1 MRINPKLFT
10 IAEAT
15 DAIDVQEFDGRKI
28 EIFHMDDYPKVKE
41 EFINKGKF
49 AVWSSVDGVN
59 YRVFIEK
66 GYHQE
71 LSALYTKAVNKI
83 WVDFWDTC
91 EVVSRKTSYRI
102 ILPVTI
108 VAVAA
113 CIGLSFIPNQ
123 QASFFAM
130 LGIVVVAF
138 VVMLF
143 FNRLTKKK
151 IYDANV
157 KSVEEIK
164 KCVGG
169 SKNFDALIEAQ
180 KNYMDAYYDA
190 LYPSNEEEED
200 SSLESEQIE
209 AVNEEQPEAVSEE
222 EPNALEEQ
230 PEVVSEEKAEPV
242 EEASTDDSEVEE
254 DSNLEE
260 EKEESNE

>member
-15 DAIDVQEFDGRKI
+15 DAIEVQEFDGRKI

-49 AVWSSVDGVN
+49 AVWSSIDGLN

-83 WVDFWDTC
+83 WVDFWDVC
-91 EVVSRKTSYRI
+91 ETISRKTSYRI

-143 FNRLTKKK
+143 FNRLTKKR

-180 KNYMDAYYDA
+180 KNYMDSYYDA
-190 LYPSNEEEED
+190 LYPSDEEDEEE
-200 SSLESEQIE
+200 SALE
-209 AVNEEQPEAVSEE
+209 EEQLEAVSEE
-222 EPNALEEQ
+222 EPKALEQ
-230 PEVVSEEKAEPV
+230 PESVSEEENETV
-242 EEASTDDSEVEE
+242 E
-254 DSNLEE
+254 
-260 EKEESNE
+260 EESNDLEDDGVSDLKEEKKESNE

>member
-10 IAEAT
+10 IADSA
-15 DAIDVQEFDGRKI
+15 DAIEVQEFDGRKV
-28 EIFHMDDYPKVKE
+28 EIFHMDDYPKVKD

-49 AVWSSVDGVN
+49 AVWSSVDGFN

-83 WVDFWDTC
+83 WVDFWDVC
-91 EVVSRKTSYRI
+91 EGISRKTSYRI

-108 VAVAA
+108 VAIAG

-123 QASFFAM
+123 QVGFFAM

-157 KSVEEIK
+157 QSVEEIK

-169 SKNFDALIEAQ
+169 SKNFDALIDAQ
-180 KNYMDAYYDA
+180 KEYMDAYYDA
-190 LYPSNEEEED
+190 LYPSDEEEE
-200 SSLESEQIE
+200 E
-209 AVNEEQPEAVSEE
+209 EAVSEE
-222 EPNALEEQ
+222 ETKALEEQ
-230 PEVVSEEKAEPV
+230 PEAEAEEKV
-242 EEASTDDSEVEE
+242 ETEESTEKEA
-254 DSNLEE
+254 EE
-260 EKEESNE
+260 EKEETNE

>member
-15 DAIDVQEFDGRKI
+15 DAIEVQEFDGRKV

-143 FNRLTKKK
+143 FNRLTKKR

-190 LYPSNEEEED
+190 LYPSDEEEEENPA
-200 SSLESEQIE
+200 L
-209 AVNEEQPEAVSEE
+209 EEQTDAVSEE
-222 EPNALEEQ
+222 ETKALE
-230 PEVVSEEKAEPV
+230 PEEVSEEKVEAV
-242 EEASTDDSEVEE
+242 EEAATENDSEAEE
-254 DSNLEE
+254 GSNLEE
-260 EKEESNE
+260 EKEDNE

>member
-10 IAEAT
+10 IADTA
-15 DAIDVQEFDGRKI
+15 DAIEVQEFDGRKV

-49 AVWSSVDGVN
+49 AVWSSIDGMN

-83 WVDFWDTC
+83 WVDFWDVC
-91 EVVSRKTSYRI
+91 ETISRKTSYRI

-180 KNYMDAYYDA
+180 KNYMDSYYDA
-190 LYPSNEEEED
+190 LYPSDEEEEEN
-200 SSLESEQIE
+200 SAL
-209 AVNEEQPEAVSEE
+209 EEQPDAVSEE
-222 EPNALEEQ
+222 ETKALEEQ
-230 PEVVSEEKAEPV
+230 PEEVSEEKVETV
-242 EEASTDDSEVEE
+242 EEVSTENDSETDDG
-254 DSNLEE
+254 SNLEE
-260 EKEESNE
+260 EKENNE

>member
-10 IAEAT
+10 IAETT
-15 DAIDVQEFDGRKI
+15 DAIEVQEFDGRKI

-143 FNRLTKKK
+143 FNRLTKKR

-190 LYPSNEEEED
+190 LYPSNEEEEENTD
-200 SSLESEQIE
+200 L
-209 AVNEEQPEAVSEE
+209 EEQTDVVSEE
-222 EPNALEEQ
+222 ETKALE
-230 PEVVSEEKAEPV
+230 PEEVSEEQVELV
-242 EEASTDDSEVEE
+242 EESSTENDSEAEE
-254 DSNLEE
+254 GSDLEE
-260 EKEESNE
+260 EKEDHE